1 MLHILDLVL
10 ETIGILISFYMTHF
24 YKQNIIRN
32 LSHQEEQCVEMQNAK

>member
-1 MLHILDLVL
+1 MLHILSLVL

-32 LSHQEEQCVEMQNAK
+32 LSDQKKNNV

>member
-1 MLHILDLVL
+1 MSHILSLVF

-32 LSHQEEQCVEMQNAK
+32 LSHQEEQCIEMQNDK